1 MGQIILLGDYYVKS
15 LVRLLD
21 AIKYKDTNFTRDERV
36 ERLQYAYK
44 QTAKHF
50 AQPRIHAEL
59 KFDPKKLEAAIRTIS
74 LMVIDCWVA
83 LSKQE
88 MADLTIYYT
97 YALIL
102 DDSGPHLR
110 QSVGIM
116 MEDLAAGRRQKHP
129 WLRQMNEHLV
139 KVTSHYGP
147 FCSLGIYRSTI
158 DFFAAVQIEQN
169 KFQGFRG
176 NDEYPEF
183 LRRMNGLGDVVAT
196 SIFPANEFDESE
208 IFGEITT
215 SMCQIGDWQAWVNDM
230 LSFYK
235 EFDDP
240 RDELTLI
247 NNYCVVGNL
256 TLQQGL
262 EKVAE
267 NTLRITKQIT
277 SVFADRDSRA
287 SDTITR
293 FMHGFI
299 TWHLCDT
306 RYRMAEVYDVKFRQ
320 YYEEAYEVGWID
332 PAEWTGPTFLELVR
346 DQDQRQTL
354 LVEKGLQM
362 PSMDIT
368 QSLQG
373 A

>member
-1 MGQIILLGDYYVKS
+1 MTEPIDMNSPTFPKDYYVKS

-158 DFFAAVQIEQN
+158 DCRPSVSHLLSGAVALILYQFSLLCRLN
-169 KFQGFRG
+169 RTNFRG
-176 NDEYPEF
+176 SAET
-183 LRRMNGLGDVVAT
+183 MNT
-196 SIFPANEFDESE
+196 P
-208 IFGEITT
+208 
-215 SMCQIGDWQAWVNDM
+215 
-230 LSFYK
+230 SFY
-235 EFDDP
+235 
-240 RDELTLI
+240 
-247 NNYCVVGNL
+247 
-256 TLQQGL
+256 
-262 EKVAE
+262 
-267 NTLRITKQIT
+267 
-277 SVFADRDSRA
+277 
-287 SDTITR
+287 
-293 FMHGFI
+293 
-299 TWHLCDT
+299 
-306 RYRMAEVYDVKFRQ
+306 
-320 YYEEAYEVGWID
+320 
-332 PAEWTGPTFLELVR
+332 
-346 DQDQRQTL
+346 
-354 LVEKGLQM
+354 VE
-362 PSMDIT
+362 
-368 QSLQG
+368 
-373 A
+373 